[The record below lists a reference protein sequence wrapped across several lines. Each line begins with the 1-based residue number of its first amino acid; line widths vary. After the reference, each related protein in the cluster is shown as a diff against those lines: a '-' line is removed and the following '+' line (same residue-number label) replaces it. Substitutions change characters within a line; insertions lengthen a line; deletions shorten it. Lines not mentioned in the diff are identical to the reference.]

1 MAQNSRCCSALRGT
15 SLGERAA
22 PRWEGADPAPASIV
36 GSPRGHRWLCSQLQ
50 SLPSIQHWGTQWE
63 LVPEHIKA
71 FPAGTQGFSP
81 MTAAVG
87 LTASLQPWGGA
98 LPRAELN
105 LELSNP
111 GKCFPSAPGGLIFLF
126 CSRAGYY
133 FPLAHYSVMAL
144 GAEQQRS
151 VPNPISRQL
160 IPSCASRDKPC
171 RASRGFYL
179 LGEITQPSERVG
191 SAQKSGSNE
200 YFFFNCFSRQRDLC
214 LFAQNKEAVLLIQAC

>member
-1 MAQNSRCCSALRGT
+1 MLSTWAAPVPSISSHIQAQPCLPEPRAGTSPSLDVTFPGCPSWSPMAQNSRCCSALRGT

-36 GSPRGHRWLCSQLQ
+36 GSPHGHRWLCSQLQ

-71 FPAGTQGFSP
+71 FPAGTRGFSP

-87 LTASLQPWGGA
+87 LTTSLQPWGGA
-98 LPRAELN
+98 LPGAELN

-133 FPLAHYSVMAL
+133 FPWLIIQLWLL
-144 GAEQQRS
+144 GLS
-151 VPNPISRQL
+151 
-160 IPSCASRDKPC
+160 SRDRFPIP
-171 RASRGFYL
+171 FH
-179 LGEITQPSERVG
+179 G
-191 SAQKSGSNE
+191 S
-200 YFFFNCFSRQRDLC
+200 
-214 LFAQNKEAVLLIQAC
+214 